1 MNPRMPNYLM
11 KTVLVLGIIFAVF
24 PGLLPGQTPGPP
36 LSLQDAETMALKN
49 HPQVLASQD
58 IYLRADQITREVRS
72 AYYPALNGE
81 ITAAQANLN
90 SRLGAGVLN
99 DPRLFNHFGS
109 GLNLSQLITDS
120 GRTPNLVANAKL
132 QAQASRED
140 SRATRYDVLLGVQQA
155 YYEVLLA
162 QQLVKVS
169 QQTVDTRQT
178 VVNQVSELFK
188 NKLKSQVDL
197 SFAQVNLSDAKLML
211 LRARDRL
218 TAAFAGLG
226 QALGTQDAIRYQL
239 TDQPLPPN
247 APDSPDPLIVK
258 AFQSRPEL
266 ASVRLQKE
274 ADQKFAYAERD
285 LRRPTVSL
293 TAVGGALPYINP
305 GNANPVIP
313 EGYEAAGIN
322 VQIPVFNG
330 HLFSARRQAAEYQL
344 QATSQRVRDL
354 QDRIA
359 RDVRASW
366 ERARTSFEAIGA
378 TEELVQQ
385 ANLSLDL
392 AQGRYNLGLA
402 SIVELT
408 QAQLGQTQ
416 AQVENVNAKY
426 EYQEANAALQYT
438 LGATQ

>member
-1 MNPRMPNYLM
+1 MPKWSLM
-11 KTVLVLGIIFAVF
+11 KNVTVVLGILSAAL
-24 PGLLPGQTPGPP
+24 PGLLLGQTTGPA
-36 LSLQDAETMALKN
+36 LSLQDAEALALKN
-49 HPQVLASQD
+49 HPQVLASQAT
-58 IYLRADQITREVRS
+58 YLRADQITTQARS

-81 ITAAQANLN
+81 VTAAQANLN

-120 GRTPNLVANAKL
+120 GRTPNLVANARL
-132 QAQASRED
+132 QAQASREAY
-140 SRATRYDVLLGVQQA
+140 RATRYDVTLGVEQA

-169 QQTVDTRQT
+169 QQTIDTRQT

-188 NKLKSQVDL
+188 NQLKSQIDL
-197 SFAQVNLSDAKLML
+197 SFAQVNLTDAKLML
-211 LRARDRL
+211 LRAQDRL
-218 TAAFAGLG
+218 VSAYASLG
-226 QALGTQDAIRYQL
+226 QALGTQESIAYQL
-239 TDQPLPPN
+239 TDQPAPPTP
-247 APDSPDPLIVK
+247 PDSPDPLIAQ

-266 ASVRLQKE
+266 ASIRLQSE
-274 ADQKFAYAERD
+274 ADQKFVYAERD

-293 TAVGGALPYINP
+293 LAVGGALPYINP
-305 GNANPVIP
+305 GNANPGIP
-313 EGYEAAGIN
+313 DGYEAAAIN

-344 QATSQRVRDL
+344 QATNQRVRDL

-359 RDVRASW
+359 RDVRSYW
-366 ERARTSFEAIGA
+366 VRAKTSYQAITA
-378 TEELVQQ
+378 TQELLQQ
-385 ANLSLDL
+385 ANQALDL

-416 AQVENVNAKY
+416 AQVENVNSKY
-426 EYQEANAALQYT
+426 EYQEAYAALQYT
-438 LGATQ
+438 LGSLHQ